1 MPCPRPSIVLDLKVL
16 KIFVT
21 VADLASMTA
30 AARRLGISQSAVS
43 QAIRQ
48 LEESIGAV
56 LIDRERR
63 PLTLTASGAAL
74 RLRGGTLIGE
84 AESLYKSVREQ
95 AGGAAQM
102 LRIGMID
109 SFASTVGPPLI
120 KLMLSSTVHLHVASG
135 LAPDLSEALLERR
148 LDMIV
153 TADPPA
159 LAAVL
164 RRHRLLQERY
174 VLLLPQSMVGA
185 QPAWDLDQL
194 AARAPLVRFNHG
206 SHIGVQIERYLT
218 QLGVVP
224 PNRLEIDT
232 ADSLVAMVAAGIGW
246 ALITPLCLLQ
256 ARAAT
261 QAVVPLPLPGPPFTR
276 ELTLVSREGEY
287 GDLPQRIARD
297 AAEIVRT
304 TCQPQ
309 LRELGPWLVDAV
321 TLG

>member
-1 MPCPRPSIVLDLKVL
+1 
-16 KIFVT
+16 
-21 VADLASMTA
+21 MTA

-63 PLTLTASGAAL
+63 PLMLTASGAAL
-74 RLRGGTLIGE
+74 RLRGAALIAE
-84 AESLYKSVREQ
+84 AETLYKSVREQ

-120 KLMLSSTVHLHVASG
+120 KRMLSSTVHLHIASG
-135 LAPDLSEALLERR
+135 LAPDLGDALLERR

-153 TADPPA
+153 TAAPPEP
-159 LAAVL
+159 AVML
-164 RRHRLLQERY
+164 TRHRLLQERY
-174 VLLLPQSMVGA
+174 VLLLPQSMAAA

-194 AARAPLVRFNHG
+194 TARAPLVRFNHG
-206 SHIGVQIERYLT
+206 SHIGVQIERYLA
-218 QLGVVP
+218 QVGVGP

-256 ARAAT
+256 ARAGA
-261 QAVVPLPLPGPPFTR
+261 QAVVPLPLPGAPFTR
-276 ELTLVSREGEY
+276 ELTLLSREGEY

-297 AAEIVRT
+297 AAEIFRT
-304 TCQPQ
+304 DCQPQ
-309 LRELGPWLVDAV
+309 LLQLAPWLVEAV
-321 TLG
+321 VLD